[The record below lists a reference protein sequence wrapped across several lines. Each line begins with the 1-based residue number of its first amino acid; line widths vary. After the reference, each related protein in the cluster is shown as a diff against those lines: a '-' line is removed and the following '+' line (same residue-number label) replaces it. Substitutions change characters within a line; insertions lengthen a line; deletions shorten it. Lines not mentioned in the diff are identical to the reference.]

1 MSSEDIQAPSR
12 RSLQT
17 AAAAAILLAGVVV
30 GYGFIHRAQSE
41 QEIVQWTNTQAIP
54 TVALAQLTPASP
66 HQTLTLPGNIQP
78 FNRAAIFARVNG
90 YVKSW
95 DHDIGS
101 PVKSGQ
107 GLATIDAPDL
117 DQQLSQAKATL
128 ASVKANEQIAT
139 LTANRNN
146 VLLQKQI
153 VAQQLADQTTA
164 DAAAKEAV
172 VDANEANVRQ
182 LEAMQSFKTLAA
194 PFDGVVTARN
204 VEIGQLISSGG
215 GSGQALFEVSDLHR
229 VRIFVQVPQ
238 SFSAGLAPG
247 MKATFEMPQYP
258 GVQFDATLSHISKA
272 ISATSHSMQIELQ
285 ADNTAGKFFG
295 GSYCNV
301 HFEVP
306 TPANLVTIPSTALVT
321 GNQDTQVAT
330 LDGNN
335 KVVLKSVQLGRDLGD
350 SVEVIAGLTPSDRV
364 INNPPETLVAGNAVR
379 VAAATPQASASASS
393 PKPQAAAA
401 TVSSSK
407 SLTAAPASPSK
418 LSQQ

>member
-1 MSSEDIQAPSR
+1 MSSEDIKPPSK
-12 RSLQT
+12 RSLLT
-17 AAAAAILLAGVVV
+17 AATAAVVLGSV
-30 GYGFIHRAQSE
+30 VCGYGFIKRAESK
-41 QEIVQWTNTQAIP
+41 QEVVQWTNTQAIP
-54 TVALAQLTPASP
+54 TVALAQLIPGGT

-78 FNRAAIFARVNG
+78 YNKAAIFARVNG

-101 PVKSGQ
+101 PVKAGQ
-107 GLATIDAPDL
+107 VLATIDAPDL
-117 DQQLSQAKATL
+117 DQQLGQAKATL

-146 VLLQKQI
+146 ILLQKQI

-204 VEIGQLISSGG
+204 VELGMLINSG
-215 GSGQALFEVSDLHR
+215 GSGQPLFEVSDLHR

-272 ISATSHSMQIELQ
+272 INATSHSMQVELQ
-285 ADNTAGKFFG
+285 ADNAAGKFFG

-301 HFEVP
+301 HFEIP
-306 TPANLVTIPSTALVT
+306 TDANLVKLPSTALVT
-321 GNQDTQVAT
+321 GNQGTEVAT
-330 LDGNN
+330 LDSND

-350 SVEVIAGLTPSDRV
+350 SVEIVAGLSPSDRV
-364 INNPPETLVAGNAVR
+364 INSPPETLLAGDKVR
-379 VAAATPQASASASS
+379 VAAATPQV
-393 PKPQAAAA
+393 A
-401 TVSSSK
+401 TPVSQSK
-407 SLTAAPASPSK
+407 M
-418 LSQQ
+418 SQQ

>member
-1 MSSEDIQAPSR
+1 MPSQEIKPPSR
-12 RSLQT
+12 RSLLT
-17 AAAAAILLAGVVV
+17 AATAAVLVAGVVV
-30 GYGFIHRAQSE
+30 GYGFVDRAQSK
-41 QEIVQWTNTQAIP
+41 QEVVQWTNTQAIP
-54 TVALAQLTPASP
+54 TIALGQLTPASP

-101 PVKSGQ
+101 PVKSGPA
-107 GLATIDAPDL
+107 LDTIDAPDL

-146 VLLQKQI
+146 ILLQKQI

-164 DAAAKEAV
+164 DGAAEEAV

-204 VEIGQLISSGG
+204 VELGMLINSG
-215 GSGQALFEVSDLHR
+215 GSGQPLFEVSDLHR

-238 SFSAGLAPG
+238 SFSAALTPG

-258 GVQFDATLSHISKA
+258 GAQFDATLSHISKA
-272 ISATSHSMQIELQ
+272 INAPSHSMQVELQ
-285 ADNTAGKFFG
+285 ADNAAGKFFG

-301 HFEVP
+301 HFELP
-306 TPANLVTIPSTALVT
+306 TDANLVKLPSTALVT
-321 GNQDTQVAT
+321 GNQGTEVAT
-330 LDGNN
+330 LDSND
-335 KVVLKSVQLGRDLGD
+335 KVVVKSVQLGRDLGD
-350 SVEVIAGLTPSDRV
+350 SVEIVAGLSPSDRV
-364 INNPPETLVAGNAVR
+364 INNPPETLLAGDKVR
-379 VAAATPQASASASS
+379 VAAATPQV
-393 PKPQAAAA
+393 A
-401 TVSSSK
+401 T
-407 SLTAAPASPSK
+407 PASQSK
-418 LSQQ
+418 TSQQ